1 MVPKWPRPHP
11 QPAGGGDSGESDLV
25 GDYTRRTHV
34 HRLADAGE
42 PKCVRRMNHVYA
54 RACVREKGRQ
64 RERRKETSVRDTLRS
79 RCNPGDTGWED
90 TDLGIP
96 MRHSKGVARLPGQL
110 SRLIRLLN

>member
-11 QPAGGGDSGESDLV
+11 RTVSGGDSGESVRVV
-25 GDYTRRTHV
+25 GLYTTTHV

-42 PKCVRRMNHVYA
+42 QKCVRPMNRVYA
-54 RACVREKGRQ
+54 RARVCEEERKRQ
-64 RERRKETSVRDTLRS
+64 VRDTRRS
-79 RCNPGDTGWED
+79 RCNPGYTGWVD

-110 SRLIRLLN
+110 IRLIRRTN